1 MPCNCDYMEP
11 GTHEIRSREVAQHL
25 VYVYKNLNQ
34 KVPKDVME
42 ASKHIYGNVGKLNEM
57 VVSLCDMLTNMEDV
71 VRDAIVYNAKEK
83 ESRELANWWEEHQE
97 ADRKRIA
104 KEKKAAEMK
113 KLAEKAKSKLSKKEL
128 EALKK
133 VL

>member
-11 GTHEIRSREVAQHL
+11 TTHEIRSKEVAQHL
-25 VYVYKNLNQ
+25 AYVYKKLNQ
-34 KVPKDVME
+34 KVPKEVME
-42 ASKHIYGNVGKLNEM
+42 ASSHIYGNVGKLNEM
-57 VVSLCDMLTNMEDV
+57 VVSLCDMLTHMEDI
-71 VRDAIVYNAKEK
+71 VRDSIVYNPKEK
-83 ESRELANWWEEHQE
+83 ESRRLADWWEEHQE

-104 KEKKAAEMK
+104 KEKKASEMK
-113 KLAEKAKSKLSKKEL
+113 RLAEKAKGKLSKKEL